1 VERVVIV
8 VQVLVKVGVCLLE
21 GGCAALA
28 VLAFCDGHN
37 SALTVSL
44 LAFFAFRTTRLVM
57 T

>member
-28 VLAFCDGHN
+28 VLAFCEGHN